1 MVSIINK
8 VLDEGRHVRLSIRAK
23 AIKVID
29 VMGVVGVVGVECAA
43 ARGDVSGER
52 V

>member
-23 AIKVID
+23 AIKAID
-29 VMGVVGVVGVECAA
+29 VMGVVGVESAA

>member
-8 VLDEGRHVRLSIRAK
+8 VLDEGRHVRLTLRAN

-29 VMGVVGVVGVECAA
+29 VMGVADAEGAVARVG
-43 ARGDVSGER
+43 VSGEKA
-52 V
+52 

>member
-8 VLDEGRHVRLSIRAK
+8 VLDEGRHVRLALRVK

-29 VMGVVGVVGVECAA
+29 VMGVVDVDSAV
-43 ARGDVSGER
+43 ARGDVSGEKA
-52 V
+52 

>member
-29 VMGVVGVVGVECAA
+29 VMGVVGVECAA